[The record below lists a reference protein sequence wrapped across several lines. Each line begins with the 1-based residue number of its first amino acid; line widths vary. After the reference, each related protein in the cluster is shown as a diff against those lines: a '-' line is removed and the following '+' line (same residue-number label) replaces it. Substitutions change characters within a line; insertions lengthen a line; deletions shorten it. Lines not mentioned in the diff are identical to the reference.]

1 MCLIIDS
8 FQFNIASG
16 SAMSLIIVALT
27 VAGVLYALYGILIAL
42 AGIRNRPA
50 LKIAATQRRFAVL
63 IPAHNEAEVI
73 GPLLNSLEGQGY
85 PRSDFDVYVSCDHCT
100 DATVS
105 VARAHG
111 AVVLERFGQ
120 TQRGKT
126 WNLRWALGQIPLE
139 DYEGVAV
146 IDADNLVHPNFLSA
160 MNAYLEQHP
169 QTQAVQGVLDV
180 KNPNDNWVTAASAMS
195 YWFTNR
201 FVQYAKSSLGLS
213 CMLGGTGMMIRS
225 ACLRRIGWRLES
237 LVDDLELTVL
247 LNLEGNS
254 VGWNEHAI
262 IYDEK
267 PTELS
272 VSLRQRQRWM
282 QGHFWVLARYAPAL
296 LGCFVRTRRLLYLDT
311 LLVLVGPAITLI
323 GLLAAIG
330 QFAQFG
336 RAWLESTLINETT
349 MVAWLVSPLLIGA
362 LHAVVGPSMRAGKLS
377 FKYLIWLPAYIAFGL
392 TWFYPIVRGLLNA
405 RDQGH
410 WVKTAHNRSISS
422 SELR

>member
-1 MCLIIDS
+1 MS
-8 FQFNIASG
+8 FVIA
-16 SAMSLIIVALT
+16 ALT
-27 VAGVLYALYGILIAL
+27 VAGVLYALYGTLIAL
-42 AGIRNRPA
+42 AGIRSRPA
-50 LKIAATQRRFAVL
+50 LRAAATQRRFAVL

-73 GPLLNSLEGQGY
+73 GPLLSSLEGQGY
-85 PRSDFDVYVSCDHCT
+85 PRSRFDVYVSCDHCT

-111 AVVLERFGQ
+111 ALVLERVGQ
-120 TQRGKT
+120 QQRGKT
-126 WNLRWALGQIPLE
+126 WNLRWALGQIRLN

-146 IDADNLVHPNFLSA
+146 IDADNLVHPDFLSA

-180 KNPNDNWVTAASAMS
+180 KNPNDNWVTVASAMS

-213 CMLGGTGMMIRS
+213 CMLGGTGMLIRS
-225 ACLRRIGWRLES
+225 AALRRIGWRLES

-247 LNLEGNS
+247 LNLEGNA

-267 PTELS
+267 PTELK
-272 VSLRQRQRWM
+272 VSLHQRQRWM
-282 QGHFWVLARYAPAL
+282 QGHFWVLARYAGAL
-296 LGCFVRTRRLLYLDT
+296 LGCFVRTGRLLYLDT
-311 LLVLVGPAITLI
+311 LLVLLGPAITLI

-336 RAWLESTLINETT
+336 LTWFEQPLTNEPGI
-349 MVAWLVSPLLIGA
+349 VAWLVWPLLLGA
-362 LHAVVGPSMRAGKLS
+362 LHAVVGPSVRTGKLS
-377 FKYLIWLPAYIAFGL
+377 FKYLIWFPAYIAFGL
-392 TWFYPIVRGLLNA
+392 SWFYPIVRGLLSA

-410 WVKTAHNRSISS
+410 WVKTAHKRSISS